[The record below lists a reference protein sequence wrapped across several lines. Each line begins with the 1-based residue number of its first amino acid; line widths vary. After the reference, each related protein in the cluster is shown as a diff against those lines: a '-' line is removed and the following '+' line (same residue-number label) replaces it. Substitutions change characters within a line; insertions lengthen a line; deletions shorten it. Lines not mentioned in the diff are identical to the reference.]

1 MTEER
6 RALSKQTLIYRGDAV
21 HISWNETHGYFLSDW
36 QHVFK
41 KGDDL
46 RRAYQACLDAAQ
58 TRRGV
63 PWLADASHFAVIDPA
78 DLQWI
83 ESWFWPEFIRAGVRY
98 EAAVLPQREVS
109 KMSANRSVE
118 KVVASGTLE
127 LTVHSTRQ
135 SAEAAVLA
143 WLDKRAKR

>member
-1 MTEER
+1 M
-6 RALSKQTLIYRGDAV
+6 SKSTLIYRGDAV
-21 HISWNETHGYFLSDW
+21 HISWHETHGYFLSDW

-58 TRRGV
+58 TRRGA

-83 ESWFWPEFIRAGVRY
+83 ESWFWPEFVKAGAVY
-98 EAAVLPQREVS
+98 EAAVAPEKTVP

-118 KVVASGTLE
+118 KVMKSGRFE
-127 LTVHSTRQ
+127 ITVHPTREK
-135 SAEAAVLA
+135 AEAALLE
-143 WLDKRAKR
+143 WRAKNKR